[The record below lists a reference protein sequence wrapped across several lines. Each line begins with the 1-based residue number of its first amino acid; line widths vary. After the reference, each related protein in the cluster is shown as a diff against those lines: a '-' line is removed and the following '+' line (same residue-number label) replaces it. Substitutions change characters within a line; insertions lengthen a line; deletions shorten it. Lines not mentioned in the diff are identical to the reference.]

1 LSEDKRLLQLLNG
14 GDDLFNMLAQD
25 LFPKSELNHS
35 TRQKAK
41 SICYG
46 VIYGMGIHSIAEEL
60 NITTKEASDFMIS
73 FNRKFPG
80 IQKYQEQVIEKCT
93 EVGYVTTLLGR
104 RRYLPDIHSTSM
116 EKRSKA
122 QRQALSIISGISSY

>member
-1 LSEDKRLLQLLNG
+1 MIQLLNSG
-14 GDDLFNMLAQD
+14 GDLFNMLAQE
-25 LFPKSELNHS
+25 LFSKSECKS
-35 TRQKAK
+35 ARQKAK

-60 NITTKEASDFMIS
+60 NITPKEAADFMTS
-73 FNRKFPG
+73 FNRKFSG

-93 EVGYVTTLLGR
+93 EVGYVTTLFGR
-104 RRYLPDIHSTSM
+104 RRYLPEIHSTSM

-122 QRQALSIISGISSY
+122 QRQALSTFIIS